1 MIPLKNIGVRM
12 IQKWVDAKNFQ
23 RWKGTYSNPE
33 FGIKEAEIFF
43 RMPFRAQYAHW
54 KKFKFSIIFS
64 EFHAIRNISCQSLDG
79 SKFGSFRL
87 KLTEDHY
94 GYSYN
99 TPRYF
104 LEVPK

>member
-12 IQKWVDAKNFQ
+12 IQKWVDAQNFQ

-33 FGIKEAEIFF
+33 FGIKETEIFF
-43 RMPFRAQYAHW
+43 RTPFKAKYAHW
-54 KKFKFSIIFS
+54 RNFKLNIMFS
-64 EFHAIRNISCQSLDG
+64 EFDAIHNINCQSLDG

-87 KLTEDHY
+87 KSTEDHY
-94 GYSYN
+94 GYVYN
-99 TPRYF
+99 TLRYF